1 MATIPTGNILQ
12 PGSIASQANLNLISG
27 LQLLTPQS
35 KKEYVLKYGDET
47 FTWWLNAYAG
57 MEEVKNREYFW
68 FENRSKLMQGVYNFA
83 AIVAPAAGATVELQ
97 LPVAFHFNAGTQ
109 TPLRAGITVRVM
121 SSNIEGEILAI
132 TDTTPNAFKYT
143 VRPKKVTEAFVS
155 AGSADLLAGEG
166 LEFGGYMDAGE
177 ASDSIVASQHLDVKY
192 TNTYTEMR
200 ETYSTTDL
208 GSMTEIF
215 YNSGAGSP
223 DIPVQ
228 QSGSSYFTYKNMI
241 MAEKAYVNYVD
252 RKLMFGGEVT
262 NTGMYSTN
270 SAGSQ
275 GILPKVLEDG
285 EIVTYNPGTLDIA
298 KLHEITRIADVNGC
312 AKQCM
317 WLQDI
322 NQRQDFS
329 DGIFA
334 EFPAGAFQWGK
345 NDVTSEEAAVAYG
358 TKSLYID
365 GYLFSVK
372 KYPQFN
378 PEYVFGI
385 TPPNARFRDFGMI
398 CPLGDSP
405 SYRAKGEDGVTK
417 IKNITLMYSK
427 PPNGGTN
434 SNGIRVW
441 QHGGASMNPTTGKME
456 SKVEFITYRGTRI
469 SAANQFILVQKT

>member
-241 MAEKAYVNYVD
+241 MADLV
-252 RKLMFGGEVT
+252 
-262 NTGMYSTN
+262 
-270 SAGSQ
+270 
-275 GILPKVLEDG
+275 I
-285 EIVTYNPGTLDIA
+285 
-298 KLHEITRIADVNGC
+298 
-312 AKQCM
+312 
-317 WLQDI
+317 
-322 NQRQDFS
+322 
-329 DGIFA
+329 
-334 EFPAGAFQWGK
+334 
-345 NDVTSEEAAVAYG
+345 
-358 TKSLYID
+358 
-365 GYLFSVK
+365 SV
-372 KYPQFN
+372 
-378 PEYVFGI
+378 
-385 TPPNARFRDFGMI
+385 
-398 CPLGDSP
+398 
-405 SYRAKGEDGVTK
+405 
-417 IKNITLMYSK
+417 
-427 PPNGGTN
+427 
-434 SNGIRVW
+434 
-441 QHGGASMNPTTGKME
+441 
-456 SKVEFITYRGTRI
+456 
-469 SAANQFILVQKT
+469 